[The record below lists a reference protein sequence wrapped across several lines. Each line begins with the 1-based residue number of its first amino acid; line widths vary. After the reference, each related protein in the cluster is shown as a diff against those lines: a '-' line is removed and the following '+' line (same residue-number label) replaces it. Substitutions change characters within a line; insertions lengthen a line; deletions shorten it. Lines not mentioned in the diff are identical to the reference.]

1 MQLLIKNINTFNN
14 NTINLFYNEIYYNKK
29 NNIDKILNI
38 KKKKQSIIGEFLL
51 KKLLKKNYN
60 INYKDLKFKINK
72 YGKPF
77 ILDMNIY
84 YNISHSHDYV
94 ITAIS
99 KNKIGIDIEKIR
111 KTNIKNIYQFSTKNE
126 LDYILSSKKNIEK
139 RLFKIYTLKES
150 YFKMKGTNLNNIK
163 NVEFTINKNEII
175 CSDKNVK
182 VKIINIINN
191 YIIAIC
197 EEYKNED

>member
-126 LDYILSSKKNIEK
+126 LDYILSSKKNIEQ
-139 RLFKIYTLKES
+139 RFFEIYTLKES